1 MDQYW
6 RARGSLTLWS
16 FMLLALAYSSL
27 LYALGPLTGDV
38 RMDGVIGI
46 VLGLY
51 VCSHPAS
58 NALDLLFVEGGAGRP
73 SASVESGVGWYL
85 LNLLVMLAGWL
96 AVLLGIVQFTT
107 R

>member
-6 RARGSLTLWS
+6 RARGSLTLWA
-16 FMLLALAYSSL
+16 FMLLALAYSGL
-27 LYALGPLTGDV
+27 LYALGPLTGNV
-38 RMDGVIGI
+38 RMDGAIGI

-58 NALDLLFVEGGAGRP
+58 NVLDLLFLEGGAGRW
-73 SASVESGVGWYL
+73 SASSGSGVGWYL

>member
-6 RARGSLTLWS
+6 RARSTFTLWS
-16 FMLLALAYSSL
+16 FMLLALVYSGL
-27 LYALGPLTGDV
+27 QYAFGSLTGV
-38 RMDGVIGI
+38 ARFDGALGI

-58 NALDLLFVEGGAGRP
+58 NVLDLLFVEGGVGRHG
-73 SASVESGVGWYL
+73 SSDESGVIWYL

-96 AVLLGIVQFTT
+96 AVYIGILQFTT
-107 R
+107 